1 MDPMNY
7 TPPTQPVPAPAPAYA
22 TSCLK
27 AAWEDVKATPNY
39 VSRLLVLGLIMCVPI
54 LNFVVA
60 GYLLFWAREVPFGG
74 RSLLPEKIVTGKNFE
89 YGFYA
94 FVLSLVVGLVGGIVG
109 GIFGWIPFIG
119 WVVSVTASSW
129 PQLRRPFSQMSFTLK
144 PSPRLI
150 PMIMRICMTVA
161 AT

>member
-7 TPPTQPVPAPAPAYA
+7 TPPAQPAPAPSPVYA

-39 VSRLLVLGLIMCVPI
+39 ISRLLVLGLIMCVPI

-60 GYLLFWAREVPFGG
+60 GYLLFWSREVPFGG
-74 RSLLPEKIVTGKNFE
+74 RSLLPQKIVTGKNFE

-94 FVLSLVVGLVGGIVG
+94 FVLTRVVGL
-109 GIFGWIPFIG
+109 
-119 WVVSVTASSW
+119 S
-129 PQLRRPFSQMSFTLK
+129 
-144 PSPRLI
+144 LI
-150 PMIMRICMTVA
+150 HI
-161 AT
+161 

>member
-7 TPPTQPVPAPAPAYA
+7 TPPTQPAPAYA

-60 GYLLFWAREVPFGG
+60 GYLLFWSREVPFGG
-74 RSLLPEKIVTGKNFE
+74 RSLLPQKIVTGKNFE

-94 FVLSLVVGLVGGIVG
+94 FVLTLVVGLLAAS
-109 GIFGWIPFIG
+109 PA
-119 WVVSVTASSW
+119 ASSAGF
-129 PQLRRPFSQMSFTLK
+129 PSSAGLS
-144 PSPRLI
+144 PSPFPSP
-150 PMIMRICMTVA
+150 PMWPASSCRCA
-161 AT
+161 

>member
-60 GYLLFWAREVPFGG
+60 GSFCSGPARCPSAAAAFCPR
-74 RSLLPEKIVTGKNFE
+74 RS
-89 YGFYA
+89 
-94 FVLSLVVGLVGGIVG
+94 
-109 GIFGWIPFIG
+109 
-119 WVVSVTASSW
+119 
-129 PQLRRPFSQMSFTLK
+129 
-144 PSPRLI
+144 
-150 PMIMRICMTVA
+150 
-161 AT
+161 